1 MTNTTTP
8 LNVPRRFF
16 TVAGVCASL
25 IIIGFGSFAFAAVLE
40 RELEV
45 GMTGSDVTALQV
57 FLAADPSLY
66 PQGLVTGYFGM
77 LTKAAV
83 ANFQVQNGIPSV
95 GRVGPMTLPVL
106 NALLG
111 GSANNGS
118 APTISS
124 VSLSVGTSTARV
136 NWNTNESAKGI
147 VYYDTAPLSIFESG
161 NTVSVTGT
169 QAISDTG
176 LRLSQ
181 SILIANLQPNTTYFY
196 VVHSTGATGYTNIT
210 WPATFT
216 TGK

>member
-1 MTNTTTP
+1 
-8 LNVPRRFF
+8 
-16 TVAGVCASL
+16 
-25 IIIGFGSFAFAAVLE
+25 
-40 RELEV
+40 
-45 GMTGSDVTALQV
+45 
-57 FLAADPSLY
+57 
-66 PQGLVTGYFGM
+66 
-77 LTKAAV
+77 
-83 ANFQVQNGIPSV
+83 
-95 GRVGPMTLPVL
+95 MTLPVL

-111 GSANNGS
+111 GSANKGS

-181 SILIANLQPNTTYFY
+181 SILIANLQPKT
-196 VVHSTGATGYTNIT
+196 
-210 WPATFT
+210 
-216 TGK
+216 

>member
-1 MTNTTTP
+1 M
-8 LNVPRRFF
+8 
-16 TVAGVCASL
+16 
-25 IIIGFGSFAFAAVLE
+25 GFGSFAFAAVLE
-40 RELEV
+40 RQLEV
-45 GMTGSDVTALQV
+45 GMTGSDVTALQT

-83 ANFQVQNGIPSV
+83 ANFQVRNGISAV
-95 GRVGPMTLPVL
+95 GRVGPITLPVL
-106 NALLG
+106 NAQMG
-111 GSANNGS
+111 GSAGKGA
-118 APTISS
+118 APIISS

-147 VYYDTAPLSIFESG
+147 VYYDTTPLSLFESG
-161 NTVSVTGT
+161 NTVSVTGK

-181 SILIANLQPNTTYFY
+181 SILITNLQPDTRYYY
-196 VVHSTGATGYTNIT
+196 VVHSTGAAGYTNIT